1 MLLESCIMGNILKSG
16 KEEDPDSAWQAQNKE
31 MERNPAYKFAD
42 LNKGGKLI
50 EAYRRTGVVAVQEI
64 ARNEIQPYLYNGGK
78 GGVITKLDYVKWTRR
93 TQAMRTVRSAP
104 HDNFCTLPLSHSAP
118 VAYYKPPERCGSVVE
133 HLSQD
138 PEVLG

>member
-104 HDNFCTLPLSHSAP
+104 HD
-118 VAYYKPPERCGSVVE
+118 KPRERCGSVVE
-133 HLSQD
+133 CLLQD
-138 PEVLG
+138 PEAVG

>member
-93 TQAMRTVRSAP
+93 TQAMRTVRSVP
-104 HDNFCTLPLSHSAP
+104 HDNLGTLPLSHSAL
-118 VAYYKPPERCGSVVE
+118 VAYDKPPECCGLVVE
-133 HLSQD
+133 CLSQA
-138 PEVLG
+138 PEVVG